1 MVPLIIRLMKKEP
14 PAEKQN
20 ERQASGMRAD
30 AQRNRDRLL
39 EAAKKCFSENG
50 DSVTLDDIV
59 AEAGVGV
66 GTLYRHFKT
75 RDALVEAVYISE
87 HEKLVDKAKELE
99 ESMPEVEALKQWLLA
114 FIDMLATKRA
124 MRDSLNLLFC
134 AKPEVNSK
142 SQSMMEPTLRRLMD
156 RATAAGELY
165 VTMEPLDLLRAL
177 VGIAYASIEPN
188 WHENARKFVE
198 IIIAGMRSKP
208 APGK

>member
-1 MVPLIIRLMKKEP
+1 
-14 PAEKQN
+14 
-20 ERQASGMRAD
+20 MRAD